1 VPSQDLRA
9 MALRKEIFALEPIA
23 DDQFQP
29 ASLDLRL
36 GPTAYRVRASF
47 LPGKG
52 SVKAKLDEFAM
63 HAMDITGGGV
73 LEKGCVYIIPLLEGL
88 DLRHRTSAMG
98 NPKSSTGRL
107 DIFTR
112 LITDNGTAFD
122 QVKEQ
127 YSGMLYAEVSPRTF
141 SVLVRK
147 GSRLSQ
153 LRVRRGK
160 PIASDGF
167 MRRLQQEH
175 GLVQSPEA
183 ETGDA
188 RAVEIVNGVPVR
200 VDLQGRRSGG
210 IIGYKARSH
219 AGLVD
224 IDRIGHYEVDE
235 YWEPVRA
242 PARGG
247 LILDP
252 AEFYILASQE
262 AVRVP
267 ARLCRRDDR
276 VRHPGRRVPRPL
288 RRLLRPRLRPRR
300 RRRRG
305 LARRPRGALVR
316 GAVRPRA
323 RPARRAARLRAADVD
338 AGGPVRPGHQVLLP
352 GPGHQAQQA
361 LQGGPLGRLRAGLG
375 RAALAIEE
383 ERPLGLE
390 LADHALDDPRH
401 DRLHRLRALPRRRVV
416 AAFAARDD
424 EAGVVAPGRVGA
436 QAPVQLVDERLRV
449 ERDRLGA
456 AVGAASASSD
466 RCCAR
471 RSSSA
476 ASFTRPNGAAC
487 CLLDHEE
494 GACENS
500 PVASVVPRKAA
511 SQRAMTE
518 PVACGCRRC
527 GTSRRRWQPPAG
539 PVGRAIAAW
548 TLPLVPSRSASSI
561 RV

>member
-1 VPSQDLRA
+1 MTPTAPNAGPDLVEQAHQHSGDPRRAAPASEADDDAGRSHTTGIVPIQDLKA
-9 MALRKEIFALEPIA
+9 MVQRKEIFALEPIA

-63 HAMDITGGGV
+63 HEMDITVGAV

-112 LITDNGTAFD
+112 LITDGGTAFD
-122 QVKEQ
+122 QVREQ

-167 MRRLQQEH
+167 MKRLQEEH
-175 GLVQSPEA
+175 GLVQLPEPDPA
-183 ETGDA
+183 DGGA
-188 RAVEIVNGVPVR
+188 MEIVNGVPVR

-210 IIGYKARSH
+210 VIGYKAKSH

-224 IDRIGHYEVDE
+224 IDRIGHYDLAD
-235 YWEPVRA
+235 YWEPVQA

-252 AEFYILASQE
+252 AEFYILASLE

-267 ARLCRRDDR
+267 PGYAAEMIAYDTLVGEFR
-276 VRHPGRRVPRPL
+276 VHYAGFFDPGF
-288 RRLLRPRLRPRR
+288 
-300 RRRRG
+300 G
-305 LARRPRGALVR
+305 HT
-316 GAVRPRA
+316 
-323 RPARRAARLRAADVD
+323 D
-338 AGGPVRPGHQVLLP
+338 AGGEGSRAVLEVRSYEVPFVLEHGQLVGRLAYERLTSTPHGPLRPGREVVVP

-361 LQGGPLGRLRAGLG
+361 LQG
-375 RAALAIEE
+375 AALARGRGSVASEANQARVGVDDREGAVVVGDDRQTGIGGAIAPCTAAG
-383 ERPLGLE
+383 RLGARGIG
-390 LADHALDDPRH
+390 ADLFDDRVA
-401 DRLHRLRALPRRRVV
+401 RAGHRAQL
-416 AAFAARDD
+416 
-424 EAGVVAPGRVGA
+424 EAGVFLEAGR
-436 QAPVQLVDERLRV
+436 
-449 ERDRLGA
+449 
-456 AVGAASASSD
+456 
-466 RCCAR
+466 
-471 RSSSA
+471 
-476 ASFTRPNGAAC
+476 
-487 CLLDHEE
+487 LL
-494 GACENS
+494 AL
-500 PVASVVPRKAA
+500 
-511 SQRAMTE
+511 Q
-518 PVACGCRRC
+518 
-527 GTSRRRWQPPAG
+527 
-539 PVGRAIAAW
+539 
-548 TLPLVPSRSASSI
+548 
-561 RV
+561 